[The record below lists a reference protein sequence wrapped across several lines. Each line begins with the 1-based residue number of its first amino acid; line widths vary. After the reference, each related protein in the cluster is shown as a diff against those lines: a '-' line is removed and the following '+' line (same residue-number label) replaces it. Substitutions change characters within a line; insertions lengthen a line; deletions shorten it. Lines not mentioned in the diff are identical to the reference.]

1 MSNKTN
7 NSIFVQNAQAI
18 NKNRQDINQNIQAI
32 NTILDR
38 LLKVEQ
44 EVGLA
49 PVPAGGRK
57 KRRKTKRRRKRRKSR
72 RRKKK
77 RRKTRRFKRGG
88 KVHYHTSLNIN
99 TSGQNTK

>member
-1 MSNKTN
+1 MPSTYD
-7 NSIFVQNAQAI
+7 IAI
-18 NKNRQDINQNIQAI
+18 ENRQTIHA
-32 NTILDR
+32 ILDR

-49 PVPAGGRK
+49 PAPQGGRK
-57 KRRKTKRRRKRRKSR
+57 KRRKTR
-72 RRKKK
+72 RRKKRKTK
-77 RRKTRRFKRGG
+77 RRRRTRRRSKRGG

>member
-1 MSNKTN
+1 MPIPSTHELATEN
-7 NSIFVQNAQAI
+7 NQAI
-18 NKNRQDINQNIQAI
+18 HL
-32 NTILDR
+32 ILDR
-38 LLKVEQ
+38 LLKVE
-44 EVGLA
+44 EKVGIA
-49 PVPAGGRK
+49 GTPAGGRK

-77 RRKTRRFKRGG
+77 RRKTRRSKRGG